1 MRTLPVYRATFD
13 EPPHRIILRL
23 HLMQAVQLVTSRRL
37 ILAEAAVTAGF
48 YDQAHFTSAVRRH
61 FGVTPRRLP
70 Y

>member
-1 MRTLPVYRATFD
+1 
-13 EPPHRIILRL
+13 
-23 HLMQAVQLVTSRRL
+23 MQAVQLVTSRRL

-48 YDQAHFTSAVRRH
+48 YDQAHFTGAVRRH